1 MQFGQL
7 KRREFITMLGG
18 ASTAWPFAARAQQ
31 TTPVVGFVWTGDTSS
46 GAMPYITAFRQG
58 LGEVG
63 FVEGQNVSVEY
74 RWPGSQYDR
83 LPVLM
88 AELVQRQVT
97 VIVGNTPPA
106 MAAKAATSTI
116 PIVFLTGVDPVRSGL
131 VASFNRPGANATGV
145 SFLTT
150 ALEAKRLGLLHE
162 LLPRTTVIA
171 ALVDPN
177 FLSTASQLKDL
188 QDAARTLGQ
197 QIHVVEAG
205 TDSQIDSAFASLAQ
219 QRPDALIVAGVPFF
233 TARRTR
239 IVDLA
244 ARQLLPAMYNDREF
258 PAAGGLISYGSS
270 QAEAWREIGLYTGR
284 ILKGEK
290 PANLPVVQ
298 PTRFEL
304 VINLKTAKAI
314 GIDVPPML
322 LGRADEVIE

>member
-1 MQFGQL
+1 M
-7 KRREFITMLGG
+7 RRRDFIKLIAGL
-18 ASTAWPFAARAQQ
+18 AAARPFAARAQQ

-63 FVEGQNVSVEY
+63 FAEGQNVSVEY
-74 RWPGSQYDR
+74 RWPGGQYDR

-88 AELVQRQVT
+88 AELVQRQVS

-106 MAAKAATSTI
+106 MAAKAATSII
-116 PIVFLTGVDPVRSGL
+116 PIVFLTGLDPVRSRL
-131 VASFNRPGANATGV
+131 VASFNRPGGNATGV
-145 SFLTT
+145 SFLST
-150 ALEAKRLGLLHE
+150 ALEAKQLGLLHE

-171 ALVDPN
+171 ALADPN

-197 QIHVVEAG
+197 QIHVVEAS

-304 VINLKTAKAI
+304 VINLKTAKAL
-314 GIDVPPML
+314 GLNVPNSMQVL
-322 LGRADEVIE
+322 ADEVIE

>member
-1 MQFGQL
+1 MAWQPIRPAAGFDG
-7 KRREFITMLGG
+7 RTCAAAGDRDCREFP
-18 ASTAWPFAARAQQ
+18 S
-31 TTPVVGFVWTGDTSS
+31 GDGSES
-46 GAMPYITAFRQG
+46 GN
-58 LGEVG
+58 LDDSNCVL
-63 FVEGQNVSVEY
+63 
-74 RWPGSQYDR
+74 DR
-83 LPVLM
+83 
-88 AELVQRQVT
+88 R
-97 VIVGNTPPA
+97 
-106 MAAKAATSTI
+106 
-116 PIVFLTGVDPVRSGL
+116 RSCQKRPCR
-131 VASFNRPGANATGV
+131 SFNRPGGNATGV
-145 SFLTT
+145 SFLST

-197 QIHVVEAG
+197 QIHVVEAS

-304 VINLKTAKAI
+304 VINLKTAKAL
-314 GIDVPPML
+314 GLNVPSSMQVL
-322 LGRADEVIE
+322 ADEVIE